1 MADHNPNSWR
11 AIRDQLPLN
20 ERRMD
25 YYGRLM
31 EAERRLEELRAAR
44 GISEAV
50 YDAAQVLDPATGE
63 EETED
68 LARLARAVAV
78 LGGRLELRAVFP
90 DETVPLMLEP
100 PPGTTGLDT

>member
-1 MADHNPNSWR
+1 MG
-11 AIRDQLPLN
+11 RDTKNWTEVRRTLPID
-20 ERRMD
+20 ERRVAFF
-25 YYGRLM
+25 GRLR
-31 EAERRLEELRAAR
+31 EAFTRLEELRAAL
-44 GISEAV
+44 GLSEAT